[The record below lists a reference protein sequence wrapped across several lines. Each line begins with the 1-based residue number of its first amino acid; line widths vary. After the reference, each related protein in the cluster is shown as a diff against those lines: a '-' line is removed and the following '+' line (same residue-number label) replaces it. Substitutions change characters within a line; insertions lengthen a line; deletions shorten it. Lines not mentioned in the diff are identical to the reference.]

1 MMRFD
6 PLLSGGQSVESQATW
21 NAPPQHGQRGQQQ
34 RQVDLYGN
42 SSRTVQYLAYRDGQQ
57 DERLEEGEEEEEEQR
72 PRQQQEDQ
80 QRQQEQQQQQEQPDE
95 QQELRPI
102 YIGGRL
108 KQQSLKMPAAKN
120 LQAQWQ
126 VQTAEHSRRMGR
138 VQRDEQNDDESED
151 TAPQVFGGE
160 EEAQDDDQVSH
171 TPR

>member
-6 PLLSGGQSVESQATW
+6 PLLSGGQSVESQATS

-42 SSRTVQYLAYRDGQQ
+42 SSRTVQYLAYRDGLQN
-57 DERLEEGEEEEEEQR
+57 ERLEEGEEEEEQR
-72 PRQQQEDQ
+72 PHQQQEDQ
-80 QRQQEQQQQQEQPDE
+80 QRQQEQQDE
-95 QQELRPI
+95 QQELPPI

-108 KQQSLKMPAAKN
+108 KKQSLKMPASKIR
-120 LQAQWQ
+120 QAQWR
-126 VQTAEHSRRMGR
+126 VQTAEQNRRMGR

-151 TAPQVFGGE
+151 TDPQVYGGE

-171 TPR
+171 TLR